1 MKRLKKQIQ
10 QKAKKLLMYHKQ
22 SQQTSPQDREELTP
36 EKQLIRQNRTGL
48 SKLIIEITA
57 SVFVI
62 ISAILPFLN
71 NIVGY
76 FTDVTVQLDNNAGV
90 RSLDLDSAIY
100 FLSIPVCMI
109 LLALGGLFRAN
120 RFTFY
125 AALISGYFHLS
136 TYVKFVFF
144 NQNKISAIADA
155 AIICLLLVIVVLV
168 FLLDRY
174 YRKIYLLDKF
184 NNSTLERFSSI
195 LFKRLGKNE

>member
-1 MKRLKKQIQ
+1 MKRLKEQIQ